1 MKAVQIRHTVFA
13 LLAAIGSAAAEA
25 LGGWDTALQ
34 VLTGFMAADYVTGLL
49 VAAVWHRSE
58 KSASGALESNA
69 CFKGL
74 LRKGVVLLVVWM
86 AAMLDRAAGTAFVC
100 TAACMFFIANE
111 GISILENTAIM
122 GVPYPSFVKDMLEV
136 MRESADS
143 GREAGDE

>member
-1 MKAVQIRHTVFA
+1 MKSVQIKNTTLA

-34 VLTGFMAADYVTGLL
+34 VLTGFMAADYGTGLL
-49 VAAVWHRSE
+49 VAAVWHRSG
-58 KSASGALESNA
+58 KSASGALESDA

-86 AAMLDRAAGTAFVC
+86 AAMLDRAAGSAFVR

-122 GVPYPSFVKDMLEV
+122 GVPYPAFVKDMLEV